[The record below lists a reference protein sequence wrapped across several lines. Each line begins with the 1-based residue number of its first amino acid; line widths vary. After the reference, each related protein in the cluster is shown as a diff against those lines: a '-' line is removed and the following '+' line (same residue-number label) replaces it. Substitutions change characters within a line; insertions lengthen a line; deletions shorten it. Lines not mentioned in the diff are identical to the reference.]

1 MMAAIQ
7 KGIGTTNRRKAK
19 VTRTILCQPARHVK
33 SVWAA
38 WNGLSSTALILA
50 PRVRPPPL
58 PEDRPRWVDNP
69 SPAGE
74 VMGGH
79 SLQVVGS
86 QAPPGYKSFGGG
98 WGCVRRSF
106 AESATLG
113 RYSVWKQAF
122 HWTYGRDAKKRRRFN
137 ADVIIFR
144 FFCFHIPRRAC
155 YEACK
160 PEGSPV
166 IIPPYPPHRI
176 TIPEC
181 NPCPLLPT
189 GALPFYF
196 RHTSRF
202 GQPYFTDIS
211 ALLQPYFHRWKYVRT
226 YG

>member
-1 MMAAIQ
+1 MREEKLCGERNA
-7 KGIGTTNRRKAK
+7 RE
-19 VTRTILCQPARHVK
+19 ILSMET
-33 SVWAA
+33 SV
-38 WNGLSSTALILA
+38 
-50 PRVRPPPL
+50 
-58 PEDRPRWVDNP
+58 
-69 SPAGE
+69 
-74 VMGGH
+74 
-79 SLQVVGS
+79 SLDIRG
-86 QAPPGYKSFGGG
+86 
-98 WGCVRRSF
+98 
-106 AESATLG
+106 
-113 RYSVWKQAF
+113 
-122 HWTYGRDAKKRRRFN
+122 AKKRRRFN

-144 FFCFHIPRRAC
+144 FFCFYIPRRAC

-226 YG
+226 AEVRLK